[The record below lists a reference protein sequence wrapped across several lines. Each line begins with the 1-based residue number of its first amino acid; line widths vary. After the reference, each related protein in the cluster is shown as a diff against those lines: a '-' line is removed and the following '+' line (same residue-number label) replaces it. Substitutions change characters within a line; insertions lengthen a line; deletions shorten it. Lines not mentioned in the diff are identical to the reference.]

1 MIREVSVMIG
11 TMKNAELYKTGYGL
25 AEFTKSEAQRWAGL
39 AGLAEGLERRGANL
53 RSVSAE
59 LSDADRAEYA
69 KGLVARFASAALQ
82 ARDAKK
88 AIDQRLVMVRV
99 LGHAPWSASKQALI
113 PLVEKEPNVELRI
126 AALRALAAQQ
136 DKEVPELL
144 IKLWPSAAPSV
155 RREILEAMLRQPARV
170 QVLLDEI
177 ESKRMKAS
185 ELDPLRTRQLLNHK
199 DAAIRARAGKLLA
212 ANLPADR
219 AKVLKEYQAA
229 LDLKGDAG
237 KGRDIFKKHCAT
249 CHRVAGVGI
258 DVGPDIADT
267 RTKTLSAMLNDI
279 IAPNAA
285 IDANYVNY
293 VVTTKDGRI
302 LTGLLTAE
310 TASSITL
317 VRAEKQSDV
326 VLRKDVDEIAS
337 TGISLMPEG
346 LEKSIS
352 VQEMADVLRF
362 LKDWRYLDG
371 SVPTGK

>member
-1 MIREVSVMIG
+1 M
-11 TMKNAELYKTGYGL
+11 
-25 AEFTKSEAQRWAGL
+25 
-39 AGLAEGLERRGANL
+39 
-53 RSVSAE
+53 
-59 LSDADRAEYA
+59 
-69 KGLVARFASAALQ
+69 
-82 ARDAKK
+82 
-88 AIDQRLVMVRV
+88 
-99 LGHAPWSASKQALI
+99 
-113 PLVEKEPNVELRI
+113 
-126 AALRALAAQQ
+126 
-136 DKEVPELL
+136 
-144 IKLWPSAAPSV
+144 
-155 RREILEAMLRQPARV
+155 
-170 QVLLDEI
+170 
-177 ESKRMKAS
+177 
-185 ELDPLRTRQLLNHK
+185 
-199 DAAIRARAGKLLA
+199 
-212 ANLPADR
+212 
-219 AKVLKEYQAA
+219 
-229 LDLKGDAG
+229 KGDAKRG
-237 KGRDIFKKHCAT
+237 QEVFKKNCAT
-249 CHRVAGVGI
+249 CHRVAALGI